1 MKRREVEVLTATTE
15 AGNISSMNVLWK
27 CGFRETRTFLHENG
41 AWRVDFVVERPP
53 AVYATVCIV
62 CSSKVDFKNAASQ
75 NLGELCHVFQLKAK
89 LGRGIL
95 NNSKAKHGPESR
107 KVRIMPSLRKQT
119 NVPLEALLSR
129 PTRTNA

>member
-1 MKRREVEVLTATTE
+1 MDHYWGLERREYITVVSEGEGEQDDPTSTADEEKEVEVLTATTE

-27 CGFRETRTFLHENG
+27 CGFKETRRFLHENG

-75 NLGELCHVFQLKAK
+75 NLGELCHVF
-89 LGRGIL
+89 
-95 NNSKAKHGPESR
+95 
-107 KVRIMPSLRKQT
+107 
-119 NVPLEALLSR
+119 
-129 PTRTNA
+129 